1 MKDFQYL
8 APRKLDEA
16 ALLMTE
22 HAGSAQ
28 LLAGGTDLLIFMR
41 NGRKSPD
48 VIIDAKKIPELTR
61 LNLDAERLTI
71 GAAVSCRTVW
81 ENREVSEKFPALED
95 AATLIG
101 GIQIQGR
108 ATFGGNLC
116 NAAPSADTV
125 PPVIVYG
132 ASAHIVSAR
141 GARDVPVEEICTGPG
156 RTSLADDEILVSLS
170 IPVPA
175 ANSGAAFLR
184 FIPRNEMDIA
194 VANAAARVDLGET
207 GETIKAA
214 RIAIGAV
221 APIPLFVEE
230 AGTALNGK
238 PVNDGSIAEAAR
250 IAREAATPI
259 NDMRGTIEHRKQLVE
274 VLTTRALQRAIARAR
289 GEKKTNNS
297 HG

>member
-1 MKDFQYL
+1 MNDFQYL
-8 APRKLDEA
+8 APHKLDEA
-16 ALLMTE
+16 AVLMAE

-41 NGRKSPD
+41 DGRKSPE

-61 LNLDAERLTI
+61 MSLDADQLTI
-71 GAAVSCRTVW
+71 GAAVSCRTIW
-81 ENREVSEKFPALED
+81 EHPEIAERFPALTD

-132 ASAHIVSAR
+132 AIAHIISAR
-141 GARDVPVEEICTGPG
+141 GERDVPVEEICTGPG
-156 RTSLADDEILVSLS
+156 RTSLAPDEILVSLS
-170 IPVPA
+170 IPAPP

-184 FIPRNEMDIA
+184 FIPLNEMYIA
-194 VANAAARVDLGET
+194 LANAAARVDLDDSGT
-207 GETIKAA
+207 TFKSV

-221 APIPLFVEE
+221 APTPLFVEA
-230 AGTALNGK
+230 AGAALSGK
-238 PVNDGSIAEAAR
+238 PVNDESISDAAR
-250 IAREAATPI
+250 IARDASTPI

-274 VLTTRALQRAIARAR
+274 VLTTRALRRAIARAR
-289 GEKKTNNS
+289 KED
-297 HG
+297 

>member
-16 ALLMTE
+16 AALMAE

-41 NGRKSPD
+41 TGRKSPG
-48 VIIDAKKIPELTR
+48 VVVDAKKIPELTR
-61 LNLDAERLTI
+61 LEFDAERLVI

-81 ENREVSEKFPALED
+81 EEPEISAGFPALAD

-101 GIQIQGR
+101 GIQVQGR

-132 ASAHIVSAR
+132 ATAHIVSAR
-141 GARDVPVEEICTGPG
+141 GERHVPVEEICTGPG
-156 RTSLADDEILVSLS
+156 RTSLAADEILVSLA
-170 IPVPA
+170 VPKSP

-194 VANAAARVDLGET
+194 VANAAARVDLDET
-207 GETIKAA
+207 GETFKAA

-221 APIPLFVEE
+221 APVPLYVEA
-230 AGTALNGK
+230 AGAALAGK
-238 PVNDGSIAEAAR
+238 PVNDEAIAGAAR
-250 IAREAATPI
+250 IARDAATPI

-274 VLTTRALQRAIARAR
+274 VLTARALRRACDRAR
-289 GEKKTNNS
+289 GATW
-297 HG
+297 GQT

>member
-1 MKDFQYL
+1 MKNFQYL
-8 APRKLDEA
+8 APRRLDEA
-16 ALLMTE
+16 VAIMAE
-22 HAGSAQ
+22 HADSAQ

-48 VIIDAKKIPELTR
+48 VVVDAKKNPDLTR
-61 LNLDAERLTI
+61 MQIDAERLVI

-81 ENREVSEKFPALED
+81 EDPEVTAGFPALAD
-95 AATLIG
+95 AATLVG

-125 PPVIVYG
+125 PPIIVYG
-132 ASAHIVSAR
+132 ATARIVSAR
-141 GARDVPVEEICTGPG
+141 GERHAPAEEICTGPG
-156 RTSLADDEILVSLS
+156 RTSLAADEILVSLT
-170 IPVPA
+170 VPRPP

-194 VANAAARVDLGET
+194 VANAAVRVELDET

-221 APIPLFVEE
+221 APTPLFVAA
-230 AGTALNGK
+230 AGAALAGN
-238 PVNDGSIAEAAR
+238 PVNHESIAGAAR
-250 IAREAATPI
+250 IARDASTPI
-259 NDMRGTIEHRKQLVE
+259 NDMRGTVEHRKQLVE
-274 VLTTRALQRAIARAR
+274 VLTARALRRAIARAK
-289 GEKKTNNS
+289 GEK
-297 HG
+297 

>member
-8 APRKLDEA
+8 APRKLNEA
-16 ALLMTE
+16 ALLMAE

-48 VIIDAKKIPELTR
+48 IIIDAKKIPELTR
-61 LNLDAERLTI
+61 LNLDADRLTI

-81 ENREVSEKFPALED
+81 ENREVCEKFPALED

-194 VANAAARVDLGET
+194 VANAAARVDLDET
-207 GETIKAA
+207 GETIKTA
-214 RIAIGAV
+214 RIAVGAV
-221 APIPLFVEE
+221 APVPLFVEE
-230 AGTALNGK
+230 AGAALNGK
-238 PVNDGSIAEAAR
+238 PVTDESIAEACR
-250 IAREAATPI
+250 HCPRSGHT
-259 NDMRGTIEHRKQLVE
+259 D
-274 VLTTRALQRAIARAR
+274 
-289 GEKKTNNS
+289 
-297 HG
+297 

>member
-8 APRKLDEA
+8 APRGLEEA
-16 ALLMTE
+16 AVLMAE

-48 VIIDAKKIPELTR
+48 FIIDAKKIPELTR
-61 LNLDAERLTI
+61 VQLDADRLTI
-71 GAAVSCRTVW
+71 GAAVSCRTIW
-81 ENREVSEKFPALED
+81 EHPEIAERFPALTD

-132 ASAHIVSAR
+132 AIAHIISAR
-141 GARDVPVEEICTGPG
+141 GERDVPVEEICTGPG
-156 RTSLADDEILVSLS
+156 RTSLAPDEILVSLS
-170 IPVPA
+170 IPAPP

-194 VANAAARVDLGET
+194 VANAAARVDLDEAGT
-207 GETIKAA
+207 TFKTA

-221 APIPLFVEE
+221 APTPLFVEA
-230 AGTALNGK
+230 AGAALSGK
-238 PVNDGSIAEAAR
+238 PVNDASISDAAK
-250 IAREAATPI
+250 IARDASTPI

-274 VLTTRALQRAIARAR
+274 VLTTRALRRAIARAR
-289 GEKKTNNS
+289 GEE
-297 HG
+297 

>member
-1 MKDFQYL
+1 MNDFQYL
-8 APRKLDEA
+8 APHKLDEA
-16 ALLMTE
+16 AVLMAE

-41 NGRKSPD
+41 DGRKSPE

-61 LNLDAERLTI
+61 MSLDADRLTI
-71 GAAVSCRTVW
+71 GAAVSCRTIW
-81 ENREVSEKFPALED
+81 ENPEITERFPALTD

-132 ASAHIVSAR
+132 AIAHIISAR
-141 GARDVPVEEICTGPG
+141 GERDVPVEEICTGPG
-156 RTSLADDEILVSLS
+156 RTSLAPDEILVSLS
-170 IPVPA
+170 IPAPP

-194 VANAAARVDLGET
+194 VANAAVRVDLDEAGT
-207 GETIKAA
+207 TFKSA

-221 APIPLFVEE
+221 APTPLLVEA
-230 AGTALNGK
+230 AGAALSGE
-238 PVNDGSIAEAAR
+238 PVNDVSISAAAR
-250 IAREAATPI
+250 IARDASTPI

-274 VLTTRALQRAIARAR
+274 VLTKRTLQRACSRARAD
-289 GEKKTNNS
+289 K
-297 HG
+297 

>member
-8 APRKLDEA
+8 APRGLEEA
-16 ALLMTE
+16 AVMMAE

-48 VIIDAKKIPELTR
+48 FIIDAKKIPELTGVR
-61 LNLDAERLTI
+61 LDTDSLTI
-71 GAAVSCRTVW
+71 GAAVSCRTIW
-81 ENREVSEKFPALED
+81 ENQEITDRFPALTD

-132 ASAHIVSAR
+132 AIAHIISAR
-141 GARDVPVEEICTGPG
+141 AERDVPVEEICTGPG
-156 RTSLADDEILVSLS
+156 RTSLAPDEILVSLS
-170 IPVPA
+170 IPAPQ

-194 VANAAARVDLGET
+194 VANAAARVDLDDSGAT
-207 GETIKAA
+207 FKSA

-221 APIPLFVEE
+221 APTPLFVEA
-230 AGTALNGK
+230 AGAALIGK
-238 PVNDGSIAEAAR
+238 PVNDASIGDAAR
-250 IAREAATPI
+250 IARDAATPI

-274 VLTTRALQRAIARAR
+274 VLTTRALRRAIARA
-289 GEKKTNNS
+289 NNEE
-297 HG
+297 

>member
-8 APRKLDEA
+8 APRGLEEA
-16 ALLMTE
+16 AVLMAE

-48 VIIDAKKIPELTR
+48 FIIDAKKIPELTR
-61 LNLDAERLTI
+61 VQLDADRLTI
-71 GAAVSCRTVW
+71 GAAVSCRTIW
-81 ENREVSEKFPALED
+81 EHPEIAERFPALTD

-132 ASAHIVSAR
+132 AFAHIISAR
-141 GARDVPVEEICTGPG
+141 GERDVPVEEICTGPG
-156 RTSLADDEILVSLS
+156 RTSLAPDEILVSLS
-170 IPVPA
+170 IPAPP

-194 VANAAARVDLGET
+194 VANAATRVDLDDSGT
-207 GETIKAA
+207 TFKTA

-221 APIPLFVEE
+221 APTPLFVEA
-230 AGTALNGK
+230 AGAALSGK
-238 PVNDGSIAEAAR
+238 PVNDASISDAAK
-250 IAREAATPI
+250 IARDASTPI

-274 VLTTRALQRAIARAR
+274 VLTTRALRRAIARAG
-289 GEKKTNNS
+289 GEE
-297 HG
+297 

>member
-8 APRKLDEA
+8 TPRKLDEA
-16 ALLMTE
+16 AILMAE

-48 VIIDAKKIPELTR
+48 VVIDAKKIPELTR
-61 LNLDAERLTI
+61 LDVSADQLTI

-81 ENREVSEKFPALED
+81 ENPEISTRFPALAD

-141 GARDVPVEEICTGPG
+141 GERHAPVEDICSGPG
-156 RTSLADDEILVSLS
+156 RTSLAADEILVSLT
-170 IPVPA
+170 IPAPA
-175 ANSGAAFLR
+175 AHSGAAFLR

-194 VANAAARVDLGET
+194 VANAAARVDLDESR
-207 GETIKAA
+207 IHFQSA

-221 APIPLFVEE
+221 APTPLYVEA
-230 AGTALNGK
+230 AGAALAGK
-238 PVNDGSIAEAAR
+238 TVNDEAIAAAAR

-274 VLTTRALQRAIARAR
+274 VLTARALRRACARAR
-289 GEKKTNNS
+289 GKEQNQC
-297 HG
+297 

>member
-8 APRKLDEA
+8 APHKLDEA
-16 ALLMTE
+16 AILMAE

-41 NGRKSPD
+41 DGRKSPD

-61 LNLDAERLTI
+61 VQLDADQLTI
-71 GAAVSCRTVW
+71 GAAVSCRTIW
-81 ENREVSEKFPALED
+81 EHPEIAERFPALTD

-132 ASAHIVSAR
+132 AIAHIISAR
-141 GARDVPVEEICTGPG
+141 GERDVPVEEICTGPG
-156 RTSLADDEILVSLS
+156 RTSLAPDEILVSLS
-170 IPVPA
+170 IPAPP

-194 VANAAARVDLGET
+194 VANAAARVDLDEAGAT
-207 GETIKAA
+207 FKSA

-221 APIPLFVEE
+221 APTPLFVEA
-230 AGTALNGK
+230 AGAALSGK
-238 PVNDGSIAEAAR
+238 PVNDASISAR
-250 IAREAATPI
+250 RQNCPGCIHADQRHARHDRTS
-259 NDMRGTIEHRKQLVE
+259 K
-274 VLTTRALQRAIARAR
+274 TT
-289 GEKKTNNS
+289 G
-297 HG
+297 

>member
-8 APRKLDEA
+8 APRGIEEA
-16 ALLMTE
+16 AVLMAE

-48 VIIDAKKIPELTR
+48 FIIDAKKIPELTR
-61 LNLDAERLTI
+61 VQLDADRLTI
-71 GAAVSCRTVW
+71 GAAVSCRTIW
-81 ENREVSEKFPALED
+81 EHPEIAERFPALTD

-125 PPVIVYG
+125 PPLIVYG
-132 ASAHIVSAR
+132 AIAHIISAR
-141 GARDVPVEEICTGPG
+141 GERDVPVEEICTGPG
-156 RTSLADDEILVSLS
+156 RTSLAPDEILVSLS
-170 IPVPA
+170 IPAPP

-194 VANAAARVDLGET
+194 VANAAARVDLDDSGAT
-207 GETIKAA
+207 FKTA

-221 APIPLFVEE
+221 APTPLFVEA
-230 AGTALNGK
+230 AGAALSGK
-238 PVNDGSIAEAAR
+238 PVNDASISDAAK
-250 IAREAATPI
+250 IARDASTPI

-274 VLTTRALQRAIARAR
+274 VLTTRALRCAIARAR
-289 GEKKTNNS
+289 GEE
-297 HG
+297 

>member
-16 ALLMTE
+16 ALLMAE

-48 VIIDAKKIPELTR
+48 VIIDAKKIPELTQ
-61 LNLDAERLTI
+61 LNLDAGRLTI

-81 ENREVSEKFPALED
+81 ENKEISERFPALMD

-116 NAAPSADTV
+116 NASPSADTV

-132 ASAHIVSAR
+132 AVAHVVSAR
-141 GARDVPVEEICTGPG
+141 GEREVPVEEICTGPG

-170 IPVPA
+170 IPAPA

-194 VANAAARVDLGET
+194 VANAAARVDLDEAGET
-207 GETIKAA
+207 FKAA

-221 APIPLFVEE
+221 APTPLLVEA
-230 AGTALNGK
+230 AGVTLSGK
-238 PVNDGSIAEAAR
+238 NVNEQSIAEAAR
-250 IAREAATPI
+250 IARDAATPI
-259 NDMRGTIEHRKQLVE
+259 HDMRGTIEHRKQLVE
-274 VLTTRALQRAIARAR
+274 VLTARALRRACDRAR
-289 GEKKTNNS
+289 V
-297 HG
+297 

>member
-8 APRKLDEA
+8 APRRLDEA
-16 ALLMTE
+16 AALMAE

-48 VIIDAKKIPELTR
+48 VVIDAKKIPELTR
-61 LNLDAERLTI
+61 LQLDAGRLTI

-81 ENREVSEKFPALED
+81 EHQEISEKFPALAD

-132 ASAHIVSAR
+132 ATAHIASAR
-141 GARDVPVEEICTGPG
+141 GERQAPVEEICTGPG
-156 RTSLADDEILVSLS
+156 LTSLAPDEILVSLT
-170 IPVPA
+170 IPAPQ

-194 VANAAARVDLGET
+194 VANAAARVDLDET

-221 APIPLFVEE
+221 APVPLYVEA
-230 AGTALNGK
+230 AGAALAGK
-238 PVNDGSIAEAAR
+238 PVNEESIADAAR
-250 IAREAATPI
+250 IARDASTPI
-259 NDMRGTIEHRKQLVE
+259 NDMRGTVEHRKQLVE
-274 VLTTRALQRAIARAR
+274 VLTARALRRACDRAKDSVR
-289 GEKKTNNS
+289 GQT
-297 HG
+297 

>member
-16 ALLMTE
+16 AVLMAE

-48 VIIDAKKIPELTR
+48 VIIDAKYIPELTQ
-61 LNLDAERLTI
+61 LDLDADRLTI
-71 GAAVSCRTVW
+71 GAAVSCRAVW
-81 ENREVSEKFPALED
+81 ENRGVCEKFPALED

-141 GARDVPVEEICTGPG
+141 GERDVPVEEICTGPG

-170 IPVPA
+170 IPAPA

-194 VANAAARVDLGET
+194 VANAAARVDLDET
-207 GETIKAA
+207 GENFKTA
-214 RIAIGAV
+214 RIAVGAV
-221 APIPLFVEE
+221 APVPLFVEA
-230 AGTALNGK
+230 AGAALSGK
-238 PVNDGSIAEAAR
+238 PVNDGSIAEAAG

-274 VLTTRALQRAIARAR
+274 VLTTRALRRAIARAGEATR
-289 GEKKTNNS
+289 GHRGQT
-297 HG
+297 

>member
-1 MKDFQYL
+1 MNDFQYL
-8 APRKLDEA
+8 APHKLDEA
-16 ALLMTE
+16 AVLMAE

-41 NGRKSPD
+41 DGRKSPE

-61 LNLDAERLTI
+61 MSLDADRLTI
-71 GAAVSCRTVW
+71 GAAVSCRTIW
-81 ENREVSEKFPALED
+81 ENPEITERFPALTD

-132 ASAHIVSAR
+132 AIAHIISAR
-141 GARDVPVEEICTGPG
+141 GERDVPVEEICTGPG
-156 RTSLADDEILVSLS
+156 RTSLAPDEILVSLS
-170 IPVPA
+170 IPAPP

-194 VANAAARVDLGET
+194 VANAAARVDLDET
-207 GETIKAA
+207 GATFKSA

-221 APIPLFVEE
+221 APTPLLVEA
-230 AGTALNGK
+230 AGAALSGE
-238 PVNDGSIAEAAR
+238 PVNDESISAAAR
-250 IAREAATPI
+250 IARDASTPI

-274 VLTTRALQRAIARAR
+274 VLTKRTLQRACSRARAN
-289 GEKKTNNS
+289 K
-297 HG
+297 

>member
-1 MKDFQYL
+1 MNDFQYL
-8 APRKLDEA
+8 APHKLDEA
-16 ALLMTE
+16 AVLMAE

-41 NGRKSPD
+41 DGRKSPD

-61 LNLDAERLTI
+61 VQLDADQLTI
-71 GAAVSCRTVW
+71 GAAVSCRTIW
-81 ENREVSEKFPALED
+81 EHPEIAERFPALTD

-132 ASAHIVSAR
+132 AIAHIISAR
-141 GARDVPVEEICTGPG
+141 GERDVPVEEICTGPG
-156 RTSLADDEILVSLS
+156 RTSLAPDEILVSLS
-170 IPVPA
+170 IPAPP

-194 VANAAARVDLGET
+194 VANAAARVDLDEAGAT
-207 GETIKAA
+207 FKSA

-221 APIPLFVEE
+221 APTPLFVEA
-230 AGTALNGK
+230 AGAALSGK
-238 PVNDGSIAEAAR
+238 PVNDESISDAAR
-250 IAREAATPI
+250 IARDASTPI

-274 VLTTRALQRAIARAR
+274 VLTTRALRSAIARAR
-289 GEKKTNNS
+289 KEDK
-297 HG
+297 

>member
-1 MKDFQYL
+1 MNDFQYL
-8 APRKLDEA
+8 APHKLDEA
-16 ALLMTE
+16 AVLMAE

-41 NGRKSPD
+41 DGRKSPE

-61 LNLDAERLTI
+61 VQLDADQLTI
-71 GAAVSCRTVW
+71 GAAVSCRTIW
-81 ENREVSEKFPALED
+81 EHPEIAERFPALTD

-132 ASAHIVSAR
+132 AIAHIISAR
-141 GARDVPVEEICTGPG
+141 GERDVPVEEICTGPG
-156 RTSLADDEILVSLS
+156 RTSLAPDEILVSLS
-170 IPVPA
+170 IPAPP

-194 VANAAARVDLGET
+194 VANAAARVDLDEAGAT
-207 GETIKAA
+207 FKSA

-221 APIPLFVEE
+221 APTPLFVEA
-230 AGTALNGK
+230 AGATLSGK
-238 PVNDGSIAEAAR
+238 PVNDASISDAAR
-250 IAREAATPI
+250 IARDASTPI

-274 VLTTRALQRAIARAR
+274 VLTTRALRSAIARAR
-289 GEKKTNNS
+289 KEDK
-297 HG
+297 

>member
-16 ALLMTE
+16 VLLLAE

-41 NGRKSPD
+41 DGRKSPD
-48 VIIDAKKIPELTR
+48 FIIDAKKIPELTR
-61 LNLDAERLTI
+61 VQLDADRLTI
-71 GAAVSCRTVW
+71 GAAVSCRTIW
-81 ENREVSEKFPALED
+81 EHPEIAERFPAVTD

-132 ASAHIVSAR
+132 AISHIISAR
-141 GARDVPVEEICTGPG
+141 GNRDVPVEEICTGPG
-156 RTSLADDEILVSLS
+156 RTSLAPDEILVSLS
-170 IPVPA
+170 IPAPP

-194 VANAAARVDLGET
+194 VANAAARVDLDEAGT
-207 GETIKAA
+207 TFKSA

-221 APIPLFVEE
+221 APTPLFVEA
-230 AGTALNGK
+230 AGAALSGK
-238 PVNDGSIAEAAR
+238 PVNDASISDAAK
-250 IAREAATPI
+250 IARDASTPI

-274 VLTTRALQRAIARAR
+274 VLTTRALRRAIARAR
-289 GEKKTNNS
+289 GEE
-297 HG
+297 

>member
-8 APRKLDEA
+8 APHKLDEA
-16 ALLMTE
+16 AILMAE

-41 NGRKSPD
+41 DGRKSPD

-61 LNLDAERLTI
+61 VQLDADQLTI
-71 GAAVSCRTVW
+71 GAAVSCRTIW
-81 ENREVSEKFPALED
+81 EHPEIAERFPALTD

-132 ASAHIVSAR
+132 AIAHIISAR
-141 GARDVPVEEICTGPG
+141 GERDVPVEEICTGPG
-156 RTSLADDEILVSLS
+156 RTSLAPDEILVSLS
-170 IPVPA
+170 IPAPP

-194 VANAAARVDLGET
+194 VANAAARVDLDEAGAT
-207 GETIKAA
+207 FKSA

-221 APIPLFVEE
+221 APTPLFVEA
-230 AGTALNGK
+230 AGAALSGK
-238 PVNDGSIAEAAR
+238 PVNDESISAAAR
-250 IAREAATPI
+250 IARDASTPI

-274 VLTTRALQRAIARAR
+274 VLTTRALRRAIARA
-289 GEKKTNNS
+289 GKED
-297 HG
+297 

>member
-1 MKDFQYL
+1 MNEFQYL
-8 APRKLDEA
+8 APRGLEEA
-16 ALLMTE
+16 AVLMAE

-48 VIIDAKKIPELTR
+48 FIIDAKKIPELTR
-61 LNLDAERLTI
+61 VYLDADRLTI
-71 GAAVSCRTVW
+71 GAAVSCRTIW
-81 ENREVSEKFPALED
+81 ENPEIAERFPALTD

-132 ASAHIVSAR
+132 AIANIISAR
-141 GARDVPVEEICTGPG
+141 GERDVPVEEICTGPG
-156 RTSLADDEILVSLS
+156 RTSLAPDEILVSLS
-170 IPVPA
+170 IPAPPE
-175 ANSGAAFLR
+175 NSGAAFLR

-194 VANAAARVDLGET
+194 VANAAARVDLDET
-207 GETIKAA
+207 GAIFKSA
-214 RIAIGAV
+214 RIALGAV
-221 APIPLFVEE
+221 APIPLFVEA
-230 AGTALNGK
+230 AGAALNGK
-238 PVNDGSIAEAAR
+238 PVNDESIAAAAR
-250 IAREAATPI
+250 IARDASTPI

-274 VLTTRALQRAIARAR
+274 VLTTRALRAAIARA
-289 GEKKTNNS
+289 GKED
-297 HG
+297 

>member
-8 APRKLDEA
+8 APRGLEEA
-16 ALLMTE
+16 AVLMAE

-48 VIIDAKKIPELTR
+48 FIIDAKKIPELTGVR
-61 LNLDAERLTI
+61 LDADSLTI
-71 GAAVSCRTVW
+71 GAAVSCRTIW
-81 ENREVSEKFPALED
+81 ENQEITDRFPALTD

-132 ASAHIVSAR
+132 AIAHIICAR
-141 GARDVPVEEICTGPG
+141 GERDVPVEEICTGPG
-156 RTSLADDEILVSLS
+156 RTSLAPDEILVSLS
-170 IPVPA
+170 IPAPPE
-175 ANSGAAFLR
+175 NSGAAFLR

-194 VANAAARVDLGET
+194 VANAAARVDLDDSGAT
-207 GETIKAA
+207 FKSA

-221 APIPLFVEE
+221 APTPLFVEA
-230 AGTALNGK
+230 AGAALIGK
-238 PVNDGSIAEAAR
+238 PVNDASIGDAAR
-250 IAREAATPI
+250 IARDAATPI
-259 NDMRGTIEHRKQLVE
+259 NDMRGTIEHRNQLVE
-274 VLTTRALQRAIARAR
+274 VLTTRALRRAVARAR
-289 GEKKTNNS
+289 EEE
-297 HG
+297 

>member
-8 APRKLDEA
+8 APRGLEEA
-16 ALLMTE
+16 AVLMAE

-48 VIIDAKKIPELTR
+48 FIIDAKKIPELTR
-61 LNLDAERLTI
+61 VQLDADRLTI
-71 GAAVSCRTVW
+71 GAAVSCRTIW
-81 ENREVSEKFPALED
+81 EHPEIAERFPALTD

-132 ASAHIVSAR
+132 AFAHIISAR
-141 GARDVPVEEICTGPG
+141 GERDVPVEEICTGPG
-156 RTSLADDEILVSLS
+156 RTSLAPDEILVSLS
-170 IPVPA
+170 IPAPP

-194 VANAAARVDLGET
+194 VANAATRVDLDDSGT
-207 GETIKAA
+207 TFKTA

-221 APIPLFVEE
+221 APTPLFVEA
-230 AGTALNGK
+230 AGAALSGK
-238 PVNDGSIAEAAR
+238 PVNDASISDAAK
-250 IAREAATPI
+250 IARDASTPI

-274 VLTTRALQRAIARAR
+274 VLTTRALRRAIARAR
-289 GEKKTNNS
+289 KEE
-297 HG
+297 

>member
-1 MKDFQYL
+1 MKNFQYL
-8 APRKLDEA
+8 APDKLDEA
-16 ALLMTE
+16 AQLMAA
-22 HAGSAQ
+22 HAGAAQ

-41 NGRKSPD
+41 NGRKSPEM
-48 VIIDAKKIPELTR
+48 VIDAKKIPELTR
-61 LNLDAERLTI
+61 LHMDADRLTI

-81 ENREVSEKFPALED
+81 ENEEISARFPALTD

-132 ASAHIVSAR
+132 ATAHILSAR
-141 GARDVPVEEICTGPG
+141 GRRDLPVEEICTGPG
-156 RTSLADDEILVSLS
+156 QTSLAPDEILVSLS
-170 IPVPA
+170 IPAPP

-194 VANAAARVDLGET
+194 VANAAACVELDEA
-207 GETIKAA
+207 GETIKAT

-221 APIPLFVEE
+221 APVPLYVEA
-230 AGTALNGK
+230 AGAALVGK
-238 PVNDGSIAEAAR
+238 SVNDESIAAAAR
-250 IAREAATPI
+250 IARDASTPI
-259 NDMRGTIEHRKQLVE
+259 NDMRGTVEHRKQLVE
-274 VLTTRALQRAIARAR
+274 VLTARALRRACDRAR
-289 GEKKTNNS
+289 GNN
-297 HG
+297 

>member
-8 APRKLDEA
+8 APRGLEEA
-16 ALLMTE
+16 AVLMAE

-48 VIIDAKKIPELTR
+48 FIIDAKKIPELTR
-61 LNLDAERLTI
+61 VQLDADRLTI
-71 GAAVSCRTVW
+71 GAAVSCRTIW
-81 ENREVSEKFPALED
+81 EHPEIAERFPALTD

-125 PPVIVYG
+125 PPLIVYG
-132 ASAHIVSAR
+132 AIAHIISAR
-141 GARDVPVEEICTGPG
+141 GERDVPVEEICTGPG
-156 RTSLADDEILVSLS
+156 RTSLAPDEILVSLS
-170 IPVPA
+170 IPAPP

-194 VANAAARVDLGET
+194 VANAAARVDLDDSGAT
-207 GETIKAA
+207 FKTA

-221 APIPLFVEE
+221 APTPLFVEA
-230 AGTALNGK
+230 AGAALSGK
-238 PVNDGSIAEAAR
+238 PVNDASISDAAK
-250 IAREAATPI
+250 IARDASTPI

-274 VLTTRALQRAIARAR
+274 VLTTRALRCAIARAR
-289 GEKKTNNS
+289 GEE
-297 HG
+297 

>member
-8 APRKLDEA
+8 APRRLDEA
-16 ALLMTE
+16 AALMAE

-48 VIIDAKKIPELTR
+48 VVIDAKKIPELTR
-61 LNLDAERLTI
+61 LQLDAGRLTI
-71 GAAVSCRTVW
+71 GAAVSCRMIW
-81 ENREVSEKFPALED
+81 EDPEITERYPALAD

-132 ASAHIVSAR
+132 AVAHIVSAR
-141 GARDVPVEEICTGPG
+141 GEREVPVEKICTGPG
-156 RTSLADDEILVSLS
+156 RTALAADEILVSLS

-194 VANAAARVDLGET
+194 VANAAARVDLDET
-207 GETIKAA
+207 GGTFKAA

-221 APIPLFVEE
+221 APIPLYVEA
-230 AGTALNGK
+230 AGAALSGR
-238 PVNDGSIAEAAR
+238 PVNDESIAEAAR
-250 IAREAATPI
+250 IARDAATPI
-259 NDMRGTIEHRKQLVE
+259 NDMRGTVEHRKQLVE
-274 VLTTRALQRAIARAR
+274 VLTTRALRRAIARAGGSVR
-289 GEKKTNNS
+289 GQT
-297 HG
+297 

>member
-16 ALLMTE
+16 VLLLAE
-22 HAGSAQ
+22 HADSAQ

-41 NGRKSPD
+41 DGRKSPD
-48 VIIDAKKIPELTR
+48 FIIDAKKIPELTR
-61 LNLDAERLTI
+61 VQLDADRLTI
-71 GAAVSCRTVW
+71 GAAVSCRTIW
-81 ENREVSEKFPALED
+81 EHPEIAERFPALTD

-132 ASAHIVSAR
+132 AIAHIISAR
-141 GARDVPVEEICTGPG
+141 GERDVPVEEICTGPG
-156 RTSLADDEILVSLS
+156 RTSLAPDEILVSLS
-170 IPVPA
+170 IPAPPV
-175 ANSGAAFLR
+175 NSGTAFLR

-194 VANAAARVDLGET
+194 VANAAARVDLDEAGT
-207 GETIKAA
+207 TFKSA

-221 APIPLFVEE
+221 APTPLFVEA
-230 AGTALNGK
+230 AGAALSGK
-238 PVNDGSIAEAAR
+238 PVSDASISDAAR
-250 IAREAATPI
+250 IARDASTPI

-274 VLTTRALQRAIARAR
+274 VLTTRALRRAIARAR
-289 GEKKTNNS
+289 GEE
-297 HG
+297 

>member
-16 ALLMTE
+16 ALLMAE

-48 VIIDAKKIPELTR
+48 VIIDAKKIPELTQ
-61 LNLDAERLTI
+61 LNLDADRLTI

-81 ENREVSEKFPALED
+81 ENSEVSEKFPALED

-132 ASAHIVSAR
+132 ASAHIVSTR

-194 VANAAARVDLGET
+194 VANAAARVDLDEAGA
-207 GETIKAA
+207 TIKAA

-221 APIPLFVEE
+221 APVPLFVEE
-230 AGTALNGK
+230 AGAALTGK
-238 PVNDGSIAEAAR
+238 PVNDESIAEAAG

-259 NDMRGTIEHRKQLVE
+259 NDMRGTVEHRKQLVE
-274 VLTTRALQRAIARAR
+274 VLTARALRRAVARAGGAIR
-289 GEKKTNNS
+289 GQT
-297 HG
+297 

>member
-1 MKDFQYL
+1 MNDFQYL
-8 APRKLDEA
+8 APHKLDEA
-16 ALLMTE
+16 AVLMAE

-41 NGRKSPD
+41 DGRKSPE

-61 LNLDAERLTI
+61 VQLDADQLTI
-71 GAAVSCRTVW
+71 GAAVSCRTIW
-81 ENREVSEKFPALED
+81 EHPEIAERFPALTD

-132 ASAHIVSAR
+132 AIAHIISAR
-141 GARDVPVEEICTGPG
+141 GERDVPVEEICTGPG
-156 RTSLADDEILVSLS
+156 RTSLAPDEILVSLS
-170 IPVPA
+170 IPAPP

-194 VANAAARVDLGET
+194 VANAAARVDLDDSGT
-207 GETIKAA
+207 TFKSV

-221 APIPLFVEE
+221 APTPLFVEA
-230 AGTALNGK
+230 AGAALSGK
-238 PVNDGSIAEAAR
+238 PVNDESISDAAR
-250 IAREAATPI
+250 IARDASTPI

-274 VLTTRALQRAIARAR
+274 VLTTRALRRAIARAR
-289 GEKKTNNS
+289 KED
-297 HG
+297 

>member
-1 MKDFQYL
+1 MNDFQYL
-8 APRKLDEA
+8 APHKLDEA
-16 ALLMTE
+16 AVLMAE

-41 NGRKSPD
+41 DGRKSPE

-61 LNLDAERLTI
+61 MSLDADRLTI
-71 GAAVSCRTVW
+71 GAAVSCRTIW
-81 ENREVSEKFPALED
+81 ENLEITERFPALTD

-132 ASAHIVSAR
+132 AIAHIISAR
-141 GARDVPVEEICTGPG
+141 GERDVPVEEICTGPG
-156 RTSLADDEILVSLS
+156 RTSLAPDEILVSLS
-170 IPVPA
+170 IPAPP

-194 VANAAARVDLGET
+194 VANAAARVDLDEAGT
-207 GETIKAA
+207 TFKSA

-221 APIPLFVEE
+221 APTPLLVEA
-230 AGTALNGK
+230 AGAALSGE
-238 PVNDGSIAEAAR
+238 PVNDVSISAAAR
-250 IAREAATPI
+250 IARDASTPI

-274 VLTTRALQRAIARAR
+274 VLTKRTLQRACSRARAD
-289 GEKKTNNS
+289 K
-297 HG
+297 